1 VVAFKMKH
9 VCAPC
14 NLPGQG
20 DELVQI
26 VGADEND
33 LGSAQV
39 GERFQGIQLD
49 LESSTAGR
57 LADDMRCLVDNE
69 KLDLPLTQSAL
80 DSGTQGGKCVSA
92 CSPGFNY

>member
-1 VVAFKMKH
+1 MVAFKMKH

-57 LADDMRCLVDNE
+57 LADDMRCLG
-69 KLDLPLTQSAL
+69 LSW
-80 DSGTQGGKCVSA
+80 S
-92 CSPGFNY
+92 CSGFNTRGYADSLIRGG